1 MGRRASGTAGA
12 VGELVA
18 GAGSQSVTSPNFD
31 LAGRVAIVTGGSRG
45 LGRAIAFGLARAGA
59 DVVITSR
66 RVDNCR
72 ETAEAITAET
82 GRRALPLACHVGD
95 WGQIDELLAHAENA
109 FGRIDILV
117 NNAGL
122 SPTYPSA
129 ASVSEELFDKVIAVN
144 LKGPFRLMALV
155 ADRMA
160 QNGGGAIVNVS
171 SVAAQWPRGD
181 AMPYGAAKAGLNNL
195 TTAFAH
201 AYGPSVR
208 VNAVQPGAFF
218 TDVAKHWDM
227 DAFARHSKGIAQRRG
242 GQPDEIVGAV
252 LYLASD
258 AASYTTGVT
267 IPVDGGY
274 WQPYEL
280 AARPDA

>member
-18 GAGSQSVTSPNFD
+18 AADSKSVSSPNFD

-66 RVDNCR
+66 RIDSCR
-72 ETAEAITAET
+72 ETAEAIINET
-82 GRRALPLACHVGD
+82 GRKALPVACHVGD
-95 WGQIDELLAHAENA
+95 WGQIDELLAETENA

-155 ADRMA
+155 ADRMDRS
-160 QNGGGAIVNVS
+160 GGGSIVNVS

-201 AYGPSVR
+201 AYGPTVR

-242 GQPDEIVGAV
+242 GEPDEIVGAV

-258 AASYTTGVT
+258 ASSYTTGVT

>member
-1 MGRRASGTAGA
+1 VGRRASGATRA

-18 GAGSQSVTSPNFD
+18 GADGDPATAPNFD

-66 RVDNCR
+66 RIDSCR
-72 ETAEAITAET
+72 ETAEAITKET
-82 GRRALPLACHVGD
+82 GRRALPVACHVGD
-95 WGQIDELLAHAENA
+95 WGQIDELLTETENA

-122 SPTYPSA
+122 SPTYSSA

-155 ADRMA
+155 ADRMDRS
-160 QNGGGAIVNVS
+160 GGGAIVNVS

-201 AYGPSVR
+201 AYGPGVR

-227 DAFARHSKGIAQRRG
+227 EAFARHSKGIAQRRG
-242 GQPDEIVGAV
+242 GEPDEIVGAV

-258 AASYTTGVT
+258 ASSYTTGVT

-274 WQPYEL
+274 WQPFEL

>member
-1 MGRRASGTAGA
+1 MTDAESAGA
-12 VGELVA
+12 A
-18 GAGSQSVTSPNFD
+18 SPNFD
-31 LAGRVAIVTGGSRG
+31 LTGRVAIVTGGSRG
-45 LGRAIAFGLARAGA
+45 LGRAIAFGLAGAGA
-59 DVVITSR
+59 DVVVTSR
-66 RVDNCR
+66 RIDSCR
-72 ETAEAITAET
+72 ETAEAIAEKT
-82 GRRALPLACHVGD
+82 GRTALPVACHVGD
-95 WGQIDELLAHAENA
+95 WDQIDNLLAETENTL
-109 FGRIDILV
+109 GRIDILV

-122 SPTYPSA
+122 SPTYESA
-129 ASVSEELFDKVIAVN
+129 ASVTEELFDKVIAIN

-155 ADRMA
+155 ADRM
-160 QNGGGAIVNVS
+160 QRSGGGAIVNVS

-201 AYGPSVR
+201 AYGPAVR

-227 DAFARHSKGIAQRRG
+227 EAFARHSRGIAQRRG
-242 GQPDEIVGAV
+242 GEPDEIVGAV

-258 AASYTTGVT
+258 ASSYTTGVT

>member
-1 MGRRASGTAGA
+1 VT
-12 VGELVA
+12 VA
-18 GAGSQSVTSPNFD
+18 DSKRVPSPNFD
-31 LAGRVAIVTGGSRG
+31 LDGRLAIVTGGSRG

-66 RVDNCR
+66 RIDSCR
-72 ETAEAITAET
+72 ETAEAIAEET
-82 GRRALPLACHVGD
+82 GRKALPVACHVGD
-95 WGQIDELLAHAENA
+95 WDQIDELLAETENA

-122 SPTYPSA
+122 SPTYPAA

-160 QNGGGAIVNVS
+160 RSGGGAIVNVS

-201 AYGPSVR
+201 AYGPAVR

-227 DAFARHSKGIAQRRG
+227 EAFALHSKGIAQRRG
-242 GQPDEIVGAV
+242 GEPDEIVGAV

-274 WQPYEL
+274 WQPFEL

>member
-1 MGRRASGTAGA
+1 MPTAAPNSG
-12 VGELVA
+12 
-18 GAGSQSVTSPNFD
+18 

-45 LGRAIAFGLARAGA
+45 LGRAIGFGLARAGA

-66 RVDNCR
+66 RIESCR
-72 ETAEAITAET
+72 ETAEAIAAET
-82 GRRALPLACHVGD
+82 GRKALPVACHVGD
-95 WGQIDELLAHAENA
+95 WGQIDELLAQTENV

-122 SPTYPSA
+122 SPTYSSA

-155 ADRMA
+155 ADRMGRS
-160 QNGGGAIVNVS
+160 GGGAIVNVS
-171 SVAAQWPRGD
+171 SVAAVWPRGD

-201 AYGPSVR
+201 AYGPQVR

-227 DAFARHSKGIAQRRG
+227 EAFARHKKGIALRRG
-242 GQPDEIVGAV
+242 GEPDEIVGAV

-258 AASYTTGVT
+258 ASSYTTGVT

-274 WQPYEL
+274 WQPFEL

>member
-1 MGRRASGTAGA
+1 MASLPDT
-12 VGELVA
+12 
-18 GAGSQSVTSPNFD
+18 FD
-31 LAGRVAIVTGGSRG
+31 LTGRVAIVTGGSRG
-45 LGRAIAFGLARAGA
+45 LGRAIAFGLAVAGA

-66 RVDNCR
+66 RIESCR
-72 ETAEAITAET
+72 ETAGAIVEKT
-82 GRRALPLACHVGD
+82 GRRALPIGCHVGD
-95 WGQIDELLAHAENA
+95 WAQIDDLLAATERE
-109 FGRIDILV
+109 FGRLDILV

-122 SPTYPSA
+122 SPTYTDA
-129 ASVSEELFDKVIAVN
+129 RTVTEALFDKVIAVN
-144 LKGPFRLMALV
+144 LKGPFRLMTLV

-160 QNGGGAIVNVS
+160 KGSGGSIVNVS
-171 SVAAQWPRGD
+171 SVAAQCPRYD

-201 AYGPSVR
+201 GYGPKVR

-227 DAFARHSKGIAQRRG
+227 DAFAEHSKGMALRRG
-242 GQPDEIVGAV
+242 GEPDEIVGTV

-258 AASYTTGVT
+258 ASSYTTGVT

-274 WQPYEL
+274 WQP
-280 AARPDA
+280 AALNQRPPAESGL

>member
-1 MGRRASGTAGA
+1 MGRRASDPARAAGQP
-12 VGELVA
+12 VT
-18 GAGSQSVTSPNFD
+18 GADPNRAHGPNFD
-31 LAGRVAIVTGGSRG
+31 LSGRVAIVTGGSRG

-59 DVVITSR
+59 DVVVTSR
-66 RVDNCR
+66 RIESCR
-72 ETAEAITAET
+72 ETAEAIIEET
-82 GRRALPLACHVGD
+82 GRRVLPVACHVGD
-95 WGQIDELLAHAENA
+95 WDQIDALLAETVET
-109 FGRIDILV
+109 FGRLDILV

-155 ADRMA
+155 AARMDRT
-160 QNGGGAIVNVS
+160 GGGTIVNVS

-201 AYGPSVR
+201 AYGPTVR

-227 DAFARHSKGIAQRRG
+227 EAFAVHSRGIAQRRG
-242 GQPDEIVGAV
+242 GEPAEIVGAV

-258 AASYTTGVT
+258 ASSYTTGVT
-267 IPVDGGY
+267 IPIDGGY
-274 WQPYEL
+274 WQPFEL

>member
-1 MGRRASGTAGA
+1 M
-12 VGELVA
+12 A
-18 GAGSQSVTSPNFD
+18 GAGSERATSPNFD
-31 LAGRVAIVTGGSRG
+31 LAGRVAITTGGSRG

-66 RVDNCR
+66 RIDSCR
-72 ETAEAITAET
+72 ETAEAITEET
-82 GRRALPLACHVGD
+82 GRKALPVACHVGD
-95 WGQIDELLAHAENA
+95 WGQIDDLLAETESA

-122 SPTYPSA
+122 SPIYRSA
-129 ASVSEELFDKVIAVN
+129 TSVSEELFDKVIAVN

-155 ADRMA
+155 ADRMSRS
-160 QNGGGAIVNVS
+160 GGGAIVNVS

-227 DAFARHSKGIAQRRG
+227 EAFARHSKGIAQRRG
-242 GQPDEIVGAV
+242 GEPDEIVGAV
-252 LYLASD
+252 LYLVSD

-274 WQPYEL
+274 WQPFEL

>member
-1 MGRRASGTAGA
+1 VTGADSKRA
-12 VGELVA
+12 V
-18 GAGSQSVTSPNFD
+18 SPNFD
-31 LAGRVAIVTGGSRG
+31 LAGRLAIVTGGSRG

-59 DVVITSR
+59 DVVVTSR
-66 RVDNCR
+66 RIDSCR

-82 GRRALPLACHVGD
+82 GRKALPVACHVGD
-95 WGQIDELLAHAENA
+95 WGQIDDLLTETDNA

-122 SPTYPSA
+122 SPTYRSA

-155 ADRMA
+155 ADRMIRG
-160 QNGGGAIVNVS
+160 GGGAIVNVS

-201 AYGPSVR
+201 AYGPDVR

-227 DAFARHSKGIAQRRG
+227 EAFARHSKGIAQRRG
-242 GQPDEIVGAV
+242 GEPDEIVGAV
-252 LYLASD
+252 LYLVSD
-258 AASYTTGVT
+258 ASSYTTGVT

-274 WQPYEL
+274 WQPFEL

>member
-1 MGRRASGTAGA
+1 VTETGPTRAIG
-12 VGELVA
+12 
-18 GAGSQSVTSPNFD
+18 PNFE

-66 RVDNCR
+66 RIETCR
-72 ETAEAITAET
+72 DTAEAITEET
-82 GRRALPLACHVGD
+82 GRVALPVACHVGD
-95 WGQIDELLAHAENA
+95 WDQIDHLLAETERE
-109 FGRIDILV
+109 FGRLDVLV

-144 LKGPFRLMALV
+144 LKGPFRLMSLV
-155 ADRMA
+155 ADRMSRD
-160 QNGGGAIVNVS
+160 GAGSIVNVS

-201 AYGPSVR
+201 AYGPRVR
-208 VNAVQPGAFF
+208 VNGVQPGAFF

-227 DAFARHSKGIAQRRG
+227 DAFAGHSRGIAQRRG
-242 GQPDEIVGAV
+242 GEPDEIVGAV

-258 AASYTTGVT
+258 ASSYTTGVT

-274 WQPYEL
+274 WQPFEL

>member
-1 MGRRASGTAGA
+1 MPTAA
-12 VGELVA
+12 
-18 GAGSQSVTSPNFD
+18 PNFG

-66 RVDNCR
+66 RIESCR
-72 ETAEAITAET
+72 ETAEAITEET
-82 GRRALPLACHVGD
+82 RRKALAVACHVGD
-95 WGQIDELLAHAENA
+95 WGQIDDLLAQTENA
-109 FGRIDILV
+109 FGRLDILV

-122 SPTYPSA
+122 SPTYSSA

-155 ADRMA
+155 ADRMGRS
-160 QNGGGAIVNVS
+160 GGGAIVNVS
-171 SVAAQWPRGD
+171 SVAAVWPRGD

-201 AYGPSVR
+201 AYGPEVR

-227 DAFARHSKGIAQRRG
+227 EAFARHSKGIAQRRG
-242 GQPDEIVGAV
+242 GEPDEIVGAV

-258 AASYTTGVT
+258 ASSYTTGVT

-274 WQPYEL
+274 WQPFEL